1 MTFALSLFLFGSV
14 VRWGKHVK
22 TSMYYHSWTGY
33 LMSVLL
39 LLEMQCVPECVPSF
53 CLCSSRP
60 LAVAGFLPPTHHIE
74 RWGPAYTV
82 WGVTIPWGSCSSPG
96 TRSTWATVNTVFT
109 GSSIFT
115 VLPDARDA
123 SHTWETK
130 DEGDD
135 GNRYWTTPRH
145 VYVWPTG
152 FKPRS
157 LERHQ
162 TVLACWA
169 KALA

>member
-96 TRSTWATVNTVFT
+96 TRGTWPTINTVFT

-115 VLPDARDA
+115 ILPDARAA
-123 SHTWETK
+123 SHTWERERQRIREMT
-130 DEGDD
+130 E
-135 GNRYWTTPRH
+135 
-145 VYVWPTG
+145 TG
-152 FKPRS
+152 TEQHPLISMCDRLGS
-157 LERHQ
+157 HPGLLSDTR
-162 TVLACWA
+162 LC
-169 KALA
+169 